1 MNALLVATVL
11 AAAAQADTSAP
22 AQQAQPLQPPAASS
36 PSAPTTPAVPIDAT
50 RPISLDEVRKL
61 GRGNTSALQALLDVE
76 VAEQDVRVSRSALL
90 PQLSLGASAG
100 KKWAGRSRIAV
111 TTTDP
116 NDPTQ
121 SITREFE
128 NPSYSL
134 SAYDLGLTLSQVIYD
149 RARFKQLEQSGVL
162 RDASRNQAQE
172 EADTSEL
179 EAIRRFF
186 VLFRTQA
193 TLQVLDATVKRS
205 EEQLERARAL
215 FQAGRVGKNEE
226 ITALV
231 NLGNDR
237 ITFTQNLAQLVTDQ
251 TQLAV
256 WLARPGT
263 EPLQAVDPGVLQT
276 EPAPAPA
283 MDTALAQAREHRPLL
298 AALQEQV
305 RSAELQRAIARADY
319 IPSLSARGD
328 YSRGGPSAEAVFTEP
343 RLQNTFTAGVQLSW
357 NLFNGFATD
366 AQSKRAEANIRRA
379 QLTLEQSARE
389 IEGQVRSAHRSL
401 ETQLEAARLA
411 AENREAAVQGLRLA
425 EERFRAGAGSTL
437 EVRDAQLSLTQAE
450 LSLLQNRI
458 DVEIARFTLLRAMG
472 ALSPGESK

>member
-1 MNALLVATVL
+1 M
-11 AAAAQADTSAP
+11 P
-22 AQQAQPLQPPAASS
+22 SS
-36 PSAPTTPAVPIDAT
+36 PAVPTDAT
-50 RPISLDEVRKL
+50 TPISLDQARAL
-61 GRGNTSALQALLDVE
+61 GRNNASAIQALLDVE
-76 VAEQDVRVSRSALL
+76 VAEQDVNVSRSALL
-90 PQLSLGASAG
+90 PQLSLAASAG
-100 KKWAGRSRIAV
+100 KTWTSNQIRANFI
-111 TTTDP
+111 P
-116 NDPTQ
+116 DPTNANRV
-121 SITREFE
+121 ITREVE
-128 NPSYSL
+128 APAYTIAN
-134 SAYDLGLTLSQVIYD
+134 YDLGLTLTQVIYD
-149 RARFKQLEQSGVL
+149 RARFKQLQQSGVL
-162 RDASRNQAQE
+162 RDVEKSQALE

-193 TLQVLDATVKRS
+193 TLQVLEATVKRS

-237 ITFTQNLAQLVTDQ
+237 ITFTSTLAQLVTDQ
-251 TQLAV
+251 TQLAI

-263 EPLQAVDPGVLQT
+263 EPLQAADPGVLQT

-283 MDTALAQAREHRPLL
+283 MDTALTQAREHRPLL
-298 AALQEQV
+298 AALQGQV

-319 IPSLSARGD
+319 IPSLSARGS
-328 YSRGGPSAEAVFTEP
+328 YTRGGPSAEAVFTEP
-343 RLQNTFTAGVQLSW
+343 RLQNDLTASVQLSW
-357 NLFNGFATD
+357 DLFNGFATG

-379 QLTLEQSARE
+379 QVILAQTVRE

-401 ETQLEAARLA
+401 EAQLVAARLA
-411 AENREAAVQGLRLA
+411 ADNREAAVQGLRLA

-437 EVRDAQLSLTQAE
+437 EVRDSQLSLTQAE
-450 LSLLQNRI
+450 LSLLENRI